1 MSSKEDILKKY
12 RANIREQFDM
22 PDLSDI
28 AAITYSNP
36 LLQFINMTRS
46 VGGNAIEV
54 EKGRDVNELIR
65 ELYPDAKEIASNLP
79 EITIATRNPDD
90 VGRARDLNGTD
101 VGVIRG
107 EFGVA
112 ENACVWIPQTMKE
125 KAVMFISENLVI
137 LLDKKQIVHNMHEAY
152 KRISFNN
159 YGYGTFI
166 SGPSKTADIAQVL
179 VMGAQAA
186 RSATVLLLDSLNA
199 KPIEFKG
206 GTFPGELD
214 AAQREWLA
222 ALSMTSAGRSLAQ

>member
-36 LLQFINMTRS
+36 LLQFVNMTRS

-54 EKGRDVNELIR
+54 EKGRDVNVLIR
-65 ELYPDAKEIASNLP
+65 ELYPEAKEIASNLP

-186 RSATVLLLDSLNA
+186 RSATVLLLD
-199 KPIEFKG
+199 E
-206 GTFPGELD
+206 
-214 AAQREWLA
+214 
-222 ALSMTSAGRSLAQ
+222 